1 MGTREQCE
9 GYTCLCEVLSEIIY
23 SLSWLRV
30 EVVRWG
36 QPIFELSIRE
46 FIINLLRDL

>member
-23 SLSWLRV
+23 RLSRLRV
-30 EVVRWG
+30 EVIWW
-36 QPIFELSIRE
+36 
-46 FIINLLRDL
+46 